1 MKILLTGSTG
11 FLGRNILTTYYSNNY
26 EFICII
32 NSEKRYKEID
42 FLFKDYKIYRGD
54 IADKNFIENI
64 FKENSID
71 YVIHTAAMKYID
83 TCEIFKRDCI
93 DTNVIGTLNI
103 CEFSKKYN
111 VKNVLTIST
120 DKAVN
125 PSSMYGTSK
134 LFSEKI
140 TLSFGFN
147 VYQGVNFWN
156 SDGSFI
162 RKWRSAIRNNC
173 PVNLYNSNHT
183 RYFCF
188 YEDMIKEIMEILII
202 KNNTINYPKFC
213 YKIKI
218 KDVFDILKNEFSDS
232 TYIIKT
238 SEENNFDKEI
248 EEIDNSIEIKELSS
262 LELKNKV
269 LEIFK

>member
-11 FLGRNILTTYYSNNY
+11 FLGRNILKTYHLDNI

-54 IADKNFIENI
+54 ISDKNFIENI
-64 FKENSID
+64 FKENNID
-71 YVIHTAAMKYID
+71 YVIHAAAMKYID

-111 VKNVLTIST
+111 VKNVITIST
-120 DKAVN
+120 DKAIN
-125 PSSMYGTSK
+125 PSSIYGTSK

-140 TLSFGFN
+140 TLSFGYN

-162 RKWRSAIRNNC
+162 RKWRSAIRNKHE
-173 PVNLYNSNHT
+173 VNLYDPNHI

-188 YEDMIKEIMEILII
+188 YEDIIIDIMEALKL
-202 KNNTINYPKFC
+202 KNNIINYPKFC
-213 YKIKI
+213 YKVKI
-218 KDVFDILKNEFSDS
+218 KDVFDILKNKFTDS
-232 TYIIKT
+232 TFIIKS
-238 SEENNFDKEI
+238 SEENNFDKNI
-248 EEIDNSIEIKELSS
+248 EEIDNSIEIQELSS